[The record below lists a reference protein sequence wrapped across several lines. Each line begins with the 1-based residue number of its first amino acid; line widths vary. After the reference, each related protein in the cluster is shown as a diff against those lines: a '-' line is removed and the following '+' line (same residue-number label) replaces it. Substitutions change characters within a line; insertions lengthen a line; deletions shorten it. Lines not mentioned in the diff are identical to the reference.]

1 MVHRYVA
8 SSLYGDYLRAA
19 IGTVFLGTPLYF
31 AAESPVVATILGC
44 LLLLFVGFGVR
55 TGLRHMTR
63 IETTPDALVTIGPF
77 GRAMPWSGIKKVE
90 LKYFSTQRN
99 RTGGD
104 GWIQLI
110 VCDPAGCLKLESSL
124 NGFDQLV
131 AKIADAAFRN
141 GAEMSELTVENLTM
155 MGITL
160 TFAEEDA
167 E

>member
-8 SSLYGDYLRAA
+8 SSLYGDYVRAV

-31 AAESPVVATILGC
+31 AADSPVIATILGT

-77 GRAMPWSGIKKVE
+77 GRAMAWNDINKVE
-90 LKYFSTQRN
+90 LKYFSTRRD
-99 RTGGD
+99 RTHSD
-104 GWIQLI
+104 GWIQLA
-110 VCDPAGCLKLESSL
+110 VCDQAGCLKLESSL
-124 NGFDQLV
+124 QGFEELV
-131 AKIADAAFRN
+131 AIVAQAAFDN
-141 GAEMSELTVENLTM
+141 GAEMSELTVENLTI

-160 TFAEEDA
+160 TFSEEKT